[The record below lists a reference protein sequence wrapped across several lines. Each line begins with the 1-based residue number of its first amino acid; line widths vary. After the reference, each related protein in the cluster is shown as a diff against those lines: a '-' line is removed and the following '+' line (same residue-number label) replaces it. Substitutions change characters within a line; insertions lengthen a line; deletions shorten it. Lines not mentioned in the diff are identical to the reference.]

1 MPSVDALLASPPLA
15 GLARVS
21 TRGGSREV
29 TQLRLAEEFA
39 DLGEAPAGSL
49 VMLGRAAS
57 GSATDYR
64 FDMGMRWAA
73 IRGVAA
79 VAAFS
84 AERWR
89 PPVTAIDIAER
100 ADIAL
105 VSVPSGI
112 ELTGLIQAVMREIGG
127 GAELALARAA
137 AGLAAVT
144 QADAAAADLES
155 LRESAALALG
165 TEIELRAPADDEVGA
180 TIAAGEAA
188 VGHLTAPAARGDMAI
203 AARLVLHAAAAA
215 AGRRL
220 DAAARASELPIR
232 SRSGLLSELLM
243 SESALSEDLL
253 ERARQLSLP
262 VTGWHI
268 AVRIEADNLAE
279 AGRDEMHRFDLLE
292 SAGQV
297 AHQAAAGTG
306 GTWHLAQIPRAI
318 VLICMRSSD
327 PGPQAAAP
335 VIRSAERTLQA
346 IRARLPALV
355 LRAGVGTPHEGPMGL
370 RASAA
375 EARAAL
381 LSARAAGKPAG
392 VSAHDATGVHRMLM
406 EWYASDT
413 ARAAVRAQLAPLERL
428 EPERRETAIRT
439 LMAFL
444 DHRGSIIR
452 TAQDLHL
459 HRNAVAYRLRWI
471 TELLGVDLDDPDQRL
486 ALQLACRARLLD

>member
-1 MPSVDALLASPPLA
+1 VPSVDALLASPPLA

-268 AVRIEADNLAE
+268 AV
-279 AGRDEMHRFDLLE
+279 
-292 SAGQV
+292 
-297 AHQAAAGTG
+297 
-306 GTWHLAQIPRAI
+306 
-318 VLICMRSSD
+318 
-327 PGPQAAAP
+327 
-335 VIRSAERTLQA
+335 
-346 IRARLPALV
+346 
-355 LRAGVGTPHEGPMGL
+355 
-370 RASAA
+370 
-375 EARAAL
+375 
-381 LSARAAGKPAG
+381 
-392 VSAHDATGVHRMLM
+392 
-406 EWYASDT
+406 
-413 ARAAVRAQLAPLERL
+413 
-428 EPERRETAIRT
+428 
-439 LMAFL
+439 
-444 DHRGSIIR
+444 
-452 TAQDLHL
+452 
-459 HRNAVAYRLRWI
+459 
-471 TELLGVDLDDPDQRL
+471 
-486 ALQLACRARLLD
+486 CRARLLD